1 MPNPSI
7 EQLTATAFHWNTMNN
22 DEFGFSGID
31 ERVSVHDIHASTLHL
46 MSFDH
51 ENFTYDFQGRPF

>member
-1 MPNPSI
+1 
-7 EQLTATAFHWNTMNN
+7 MNN